1 MKVNYR
7 LEIEY
12 QVFEKDEKTFFE
24 TKSYVFNAENSL
36 ENRKKAIAKY
46 ASFLHVFELAHK
58 TTNDIKLSV
67 TEVVNKNENGFKIPF
82 MNIYYSTEEFTSINL
97 GTVLFGDYLNEFNE
111 RIMELEQ
118 ERKLFEKLEIN
129 GLKTK
134 VFEDYKGRSYTVINN
149 SPFTEED
156 FCKFK
161 NGYSLE
167 SNFANC

>member
-12 QVFEKDEKTFFE
+12 QVFEEKGKTFFE
-24 TKSYVFNAENSL
+24 TKSYIYNSENSL
-36 ENRKKAIAKY
+36 QNRKEAINKY
-46 ASFLHVFELAHK
+46 ASFRHVFELAHK

-67 TEVVNKNENGFKIPF
+67 TEVVNKNEKGFKIPF
-82 MNIYYSTEEFTSINL
+82 MNIYYSTEEFTSKNL
-97 GTVLFGDYLNEFNE
+97 GTVFFGGYLNEFNE
-111 RIMELEQ
+111 RISELEQ
-118 ERKLFEKLEIN
+118 ERKRFETLNIT
-129 GLKTK
+129 GLKTE
-134 VFEDYKGRSYTVINN
+134 VFEDYTGRSYTVINN

-167 SNFANC
+167 SNFTNC